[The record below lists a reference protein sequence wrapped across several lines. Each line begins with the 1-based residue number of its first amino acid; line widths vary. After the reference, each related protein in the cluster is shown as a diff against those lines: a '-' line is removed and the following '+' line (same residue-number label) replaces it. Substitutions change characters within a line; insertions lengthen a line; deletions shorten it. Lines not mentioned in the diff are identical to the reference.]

1 MNQLQFLFG
10 AFTDVIKGFLSAFKN
25 QPRIDNS
32 WKREGIKA
40 TTVKPAYKVEVIG
53 PRHKERLDFF
63 QRQNGGKWNYA
74 TLDNG
79 RQVAFTEAVFSDVK
93 HHKDAIYYRAKEW
106 RIPSE
111 KEIEKAFS
119 VKLET
124 EPIIPPWTKETKQ
137 PRPNGHNTQ
146 RPSGYTCSKC
156 DGVFDRLR
164 IAEHLKGCN

>member
-1 MNQLQFLFG
+1 MTSTQFLFG
-10 AFTDVIKGFLSAFKN
+10 AFTDVLKGFLSAFKS

-40 TTVKPAYKVEVIG
+40 TTVYPSHKVDVIG

-63 QRQNGGKWNYA
+63 QR
-74 TLDNG
+74 
-79 RQVAFTEAVFSDVK
+79 
-93 HHKDAIYYRAKEW
+93 
-106 RIPSE
+106 
-111 KEIEKAFS
+111 
-119 VKLET
+119 
-124 EPIIPPWTKETKQ
+124 Q

-164 IAEHLKGCN
+164 IAEHLKGCNN